1 MHTSADIPQNDS
13 SLKVSILKMILQLT
27 LSSLFLSAILFL
39 CAGRVDWP
47 LAWVFILLWLLTKY
61 AYVIILGKRSP
72 DLLLERAQR
81 HENRKRWDKI
91 IQSLYIVFS
100 FITFIVVGLDAGRY
114 HQARDF
120 PLGLVVA
127 SYVFYLG
134 FNLLA
139 LWASLANPF
148 HSDESRIQSD
158 RGQYVV
164 AEGPYA
170 YVRHPTY
177 LAGVFI
183 WLVFPLMLESLWG
196 LLPGGLAAVKMILRT
211 AFEDRMLHEELPG
224 YREYAQKVRYR
235 LVPDVW

>member
-1 MHTSADIPQNDS
+1 MHTSADLSQNDS
-13 SLKVSILKMILQLT
+13 SLKASLLKMILQLT
-27 LSSLFLSAILFL
+27 ISSLFLAAILFL

-47 LAWVFILLWLLTKY
+47 LAWAFIFVWLVTKWG
-61 AYVIILGKRSP
+61 YVIILGKRSP

-81 HENRKRWDKI
+81 HKNRKRWDKF

-114 HQARDF
+114 HWGRDF
-120 PLGLVVA
+120 PPGLVVA
-127 SYVFYLG
+127 SYVIYLG
-134 FNLLA
+134 LNLLA
-139 LWASLANPF
+139 LWSSLANPF

-170 YVRHPTY
+170 FVRHPTY

-183 WLVFPLMLESLWG
+183 WLVFPLMLESWWG
-196 LLPGGLAAVKMILRT
+196 LIPGGLAAVKMILRT
-211 AFEDRMLHEELPG
+211 AFEDRMLQEELPG
-224 YREYAQKVRYR
+224 YAEYAQKVRYR
-235 LVPDVW
+235 LVPGVW